1 MIKILHTG
9 DLHLDS
15 PLSSLDYSVAQ
26 KVRESHRNAFEKMMQ
41 YAIQE
46 DVDLILIAGDLFD
59 GKYVSAATKELVI
72 KTFGD
77 FAKPIVIS
85 PGNHDPYS
93 LVPLYKSGALPENVH
108 VFSSEELSRVDFDEL
123 SLSVY
128 GYAFVTPSLEHSP
141 LAEYDMSLGKNPIR
155 LLCAHAELG
164 APLSK
169 YAPLTVADIER
180 FDFRYAALGHLHN
193 PPEISFDKTPIKYC
207 GFLFGRSFDELGEG
221 GAYIVTIDGDGTD
234 VERVVFSSHAF
245 LREELDVSGSLTES
259 EISQKISEFIE
270 QKEYGKDI
278 SLRLTLVGS
287 LNMEIKINTKSLE
300 KNKGELSSLEIKDN
314 TTPVPDSDFLLHDT
328 SIKGEVYR
336 TLLPKLES
344 EDVEERKCA
353 ARALSIAFCALDGQ
367 NVLNVLDLDETEL
380 EGDE

>member
-207 GFLFGRSFDELGEG
+207 GFLFGRSFDEIGEG
-221 GAYIVTIDGDGTD
+221 GAYLVTIDENKTD
-234 VERVVFSSHAF
+234 AERIVFSNHKF
-245 LREELDVSGSLTES
+245 IKDTLDVSGARDNA
-259 EISQKISEFIE
+259 EIQGRIAAFISE
-270 QKEYGKDI
+270 QGYGKNT
-278 SLRLTLVGS
+278 SLSLSLVGT
-287 LNMEIKINTKSLE
+287 LPLE
-300 KNKGELSSLEIKDN
+300 LVVNKRLLEANDTVSELKIKDV
-314 TTPVPDSDFLLHDT
+314 TTPLPDGASLISDPTLR
-328 SIKGEVYR
+328 GEIYR
-336 TLLPKLES
+336 ALLPKLS
-344 EDVEERKCA
+344 GSDAEERKLAAEALRLALCA
-353 ARALSIAFCALDGQ
+353 IDGTALSGILQ
-367 NVLNVLDLDETEL
+367 SDE
-380 EGDE
+380 EGAQ